1 MESKIKK
8 TIFNKCIVA
17 FLILSGYAQMAFAQ
31 MDNTI
36 HLLPVIPQA
45 SYTNP
50 AFKPKAKFYIGF
62 PALSSIYLGVAHSG
76 FAYRDM
82 IKRNPANNDSLDL
95 TLDNVIKKLAKN
107 NYLSLNANEELLA
120 FGFRAKKSYFSFSVT
135 EKASFRFGYPR
146 DLISLGW
153 KGNGQF
159 VDTLGESRTLDLSG
173 IGLNFLMYHE
183 FALGYMRDVRI
194 RTETFTVGG
203 RVKYLRGMMNIWTQR
218 NDLTLN
224 IAEDDFAYTNN
235 TGLLINMCGPDTLL
249 MQIDSINGKDSIS
262 EEFNFNARDF
272 LLNSTNKGFGIDLGA
287 YYKLNKDF
295 SFGISVLD
303 LGYIN
308 WKKGGGSD
316 VRNYNSNVQDFTYDG
331 VDINQFFNQ
340 EDSVMQQKMDDM
352 LDSIADIFK
361 ITTTKNSYR
370 SPLTT
375 KMYLTAIYTITKH
388 DKVGLLMRNEFF
400 NKRWYPSFTVSY
412 NKWFFNM
419 LSAAVSYSVMNRSYL
434 NLGFAMAL
442 NLGPWQTYVS
452 TDNLYCLFD
461 PEGTRT
467 VNVHFGINFIF
478 GYKELKPNYSLFRDT
493 PKESIK

>member
-1 MESKIKK
+1 MRSKAKNS
-8 TIFNKCIVA
+8 FFYRCLVA
-17 FLILSGYAQMAFAQ
+17 FLILSGYAQLSFSQ

-36 HLLPVIPQA
+36 HLLPVIPQ
-45 SYTNP
+45 SLYTNP
-50 AFKPKAKFYIGF
+50 AFKPKAEFYIGF
-62 PALSSIYLGVAHSG
+62 PALSSVYAGVAHSG
-76 FAYRDM
+76 FAYRDL
-82 IKRNPANNDSLDL
+82 IKRRADDSLEL
-95 TLDNVIKKLAKN
+95 RMDNIISKMAKT
-107 NYLSLNANEELLA
+107 NYLSLNINEELLA
-120 FGFRAKKSYFSFSVT
+120 FGFRAKKSYFDFSVT

-146 DLISLGW
+146 DLVSLGW

-159 VDTLGESRTLDLSG
+159 VGKTLDLSG
-173 IGLNFLMYHE
+173 IGLNFLVYHE

-194 RTETFTVGG
+194 RTQTVTVGG
-203 RVKYLRGMMNIWTQR
+203 RVKYLRGLMNVWTQR
-218 NDLTLN
+218 NNLTVDIN
-224 IAEDDFAYTNN
+224 EDDFAHTAN
-235 TGLLINMCGPDTLL
+235 TDFLLNICGPDTLL
-249 MQIDSINGKDSIS
+249 MNIDSINGKDSIS
-262 EEFNFNARDF
+262 EEFNFNAKDF
-272 LLNSTNKGFGIDLGA
+272 FLNKTNKGFGIDLGA

-295 SFGISVLD
+295 SFGISILD

-308 WKKGGGSD
+308 FKKGGGSD
-316 VRNYNSNVQDFTYDG
+316 VRNYTSNVKDFTYDG

-340 EDSVMQQKMDDM
+340 EDSVIQQRVDNM
-352 LDSIADIFK
+352 LDSIADIFR

-370 SPLTT
+370 APLTT

-400 NKRWYPSFTVSY
+400 NRRWYPSFTVSY

-419 LSAAVSYSVMNRSYL
+419 LSAAVSYSVMNRSYM

-478 GYKELKPNYSLFRDT
+478 GYKELKPNYSLFRDSA
-493 PKESIK
+493 KEWKK

>member
-1 MESKIKK
+1 MK
-8 TIFNKCIVA
+8 TRAMKQNYIKCIVA
-17 FLILSGYAQMAFAQ
+17 FLLLAGYALPGFAQ

-36 HLLPVIPQA
+36 HLLPVIPQS

-50 AFKPKAKFYIGF
+50 AFRPKAKFYIGF
-62 PALSSIYLGVAHSG
+62 PALSSVYAGFAHSG

-82 IKRNPANNDSLDL
+82 IKRREDDSLEIRM
-95 TLDNVIKKLAKN
+95 DNIIEKLAKT
-107 NYLSLNANEELLA
+107 NYLSLNVNEELLA
-120 FGFRAKKSYFSFSVT
+120 FGFKVKKSYFSFSLT
-135 EKASFRFGYPR
+135 EKASFRFGYPK

-159 VDTLGESRTLDLSG
+159 VGKTLDLSG
-173 IGLNFLMYHE
+173 IGLNFLLYHE
-183 FALGYMRDVRI
+183 FALGYMRDIRI

-203 RVKYLRGMMNIWTQR
+203 RLKYMRGLMNVWTQR
-218 NDLTLN
+218 NN
-224 IAEDDFAYTNN
+224 ITVDINEDDFAHTAN
-235 TGLLINMCGPDTLL
+235 TDFMINMCGPDTLL
-249 MQIDSINGKDSIS
+249 MQIDSINGKDSIH
-262 EEFNFNARDF
+262 EEFNFNAKDF
-272 LLNSTNKGFGIDLGA
+272 LLNSNNKGYGIDLGA

-295 SFGISVLD
+295 SFGVSILD
-303 LGYIN
+303 LGFIN
-308 WKKGGGSD
+308 WKKGGGND
-316 VRNYNSNVQDFTYDG
+316 LRNYSSNVEDFMYDG
-331 VDINQFFNQ
+331 IDINEFFSQ
-340 EDSVMQQKMDDM
+340 EDSVMQEKMDEII
-352 LDSIADIFK
+352 DSLANIFS

-400 NKRWYPSFTVSY
+400 NRRWYPSFTVSY